1 MAVSRRPRVAVA
13 TVTTLATISGAV
25 VAAPSASAWT
35 TSYDATQGKCT
46 IAFTSSEQDRLNTA
60 WKTVFASMAEHTDNA
75 ALKSSLAKAA
85 EKNVLPT
92 STVTVTPAEARA
104 NDGFYGVDIYEVLL
118 PGGLETAIEN
128 IGVGEIVANIDY
140 DAALAQVDLT
150 NVAKAIDWDKALDKD
165 GDGSADV
172 DTKAAIKALP
182 LEKVVSNVDVG
193 AVKQKLTV
201 WDIIGVYNNPKANL
215 PKVLERVDADKL
227 LADALA
233 KTDIDKEQTAKEVLK
248 ASGIEPDQVIQ
259 NVSKQQ
265 PVRDAVKAELNKVD
279 YKTLL
284 LDAMK
289 KAGKEPSIDLVL
301 GYNPSDVFSAAKEAF
316 KEVGP
321 AVTAPILTARPAFT
335 SCSAPKDGQNEASTP
350 SRGVVVPG
358 SSLDLKGVA
367 IVAVLGLVAALIA
380 SGVFGF
386 AMRPAFDQLV
396 AQLQ

>member
-1 MAVSRRPRVAVA
+1 
-13 TVTTLATISGAV
+13 
-25 VAAPSASAWT
+25 
-35 TSYDATQGKCT
+35 
-46 IAFTSSEQDRLNTA
+46 
-60 WKTVFASMAEHTDNA
+60 MAERTDNA

-85 EKNVLPT
+85 ERNVLPT

-128 IGVGEIVANIDY
+128 IGVDEIVANIDY

-182 LEKVVSNVDVG
+182 LGEVVSNVDVG

-201 WDIIGVYNNPKANL
+201 FDIIGVYNNPKANL

-233 KTDIDKEQTAKEVLK
+233 KTGIDKEQTAKDVLK
-248 ASGIEPDQVIQ
+248 ASGTEPDQVVQ

-289 KAGKEPSIDLVL
+289 KAGKEPSIDLIL
-301 GYNPSDVFSAAKEAF
+301 GYNPSDVLSAAKEAF

-335 SCSAPKDGQNEASTP
+335 SCSAPKDGQSEASTP
-350 SRGVVVPG
+350 SSGVRGAGFLPGPEGRGHRHRPRPRSGLDRQRRVRLRHAPGVRPAGRPVAVARATCPTPPAASRRRGRFGVRPPG
-358 SSLDLKGVA
+358 SVP
-367 IVAVLGLVAALIA
+367 VT
-380 SGVFGF
+380 
-386 AMRPAFDQLV
+386 RPRNMP
-396 AQLQ
+396 